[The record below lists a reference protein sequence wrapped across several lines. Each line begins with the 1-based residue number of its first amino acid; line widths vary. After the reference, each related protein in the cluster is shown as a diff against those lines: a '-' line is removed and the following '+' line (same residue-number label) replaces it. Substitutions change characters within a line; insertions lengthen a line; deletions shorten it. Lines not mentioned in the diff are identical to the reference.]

1 MNKISFCSG
10 WRFRRTDGQQWQKVT
25 LPHDAM
31 LHEPRSNANPS
42 GKNGAWF
49 AGGDYLYEKEFFV
62 PAQAKEERIALEFEG
77 VYHDAAVWVNG
88 QQAAAHLYGYT
99 GFTVDITGL
108 LRYGENNVVRVFAKN
123 SDQPNSRWYTGAGIY
138 RPVWMLTY
146 PQEHI
151 LPGGIRVRTEDFV
164 ARRIAAEVKTSA
176 PGTVQIEI
184 LDGETI
190 VAQAEVESDGCARA
204 RFLLKGGRLWSAEH
218 PCLYTC
224 RARFGKDEQSV
235 CFGIRQISCDA
246 KHGFCINGE
255 RVILRGACI
264 HHDNGLLGACAFD
277 FAEERKVRL
286 LQRAG
291 YNAIRSSHNP
301 CSKALLEA
309 CDRLGMLVI
318 DEYVDMWYIHK
329 LKYDYAAHVMQEW
342 KNDLADMVAKDYNHP
357 SVIMYSLG
365 NEVSETG
372 QKRGIELCGEMVRFL
387 HSADDRP
394 VTCGVNIFFNL
405 LSFLGFGIFTD
416 EKAEQSDKVDPN
428 RKPKAVGSEFFNNL
442 ASIYGATSMKVGACL
457 PGCNMKTKDAFAK
470 LDAAGYNYG
479 ILRYKGDCRR
489 YPDRVI
495 VGSETFCADARR
507 FWRIARECPA
517 VIGDFVW
524 AGIDYLGEVGIGAW
538 EYDDYARDFSGGA
551 GWLTGGCG
559 RLDITGREWAEVGYT
574 RASFELDA
582 VRIGVVRP
590 DKAFEAHSSSAWR
603 MSNAL
608 ESWAWNG
615 CEGRRTKVEVYSAH
629 PRVELFVGGK
639 SCGKKRTGK
648 NGVARFVCVYEP
660 GELKAVAYDA
670 AGKTA
675 GERRLYSA
683 EDETVLTLHPEL
695 PAWREGELCYVR
707 LQLTDARGVI
717 KPLERA
723 VIRVQAEGGE
733 LLGLGSAAPY
743 NEAGYLHSE
752 TDTYYGEALAVIR
765 PSGEGAVRVR
775 AQCSYGQAEIFIPA
789 AGEQAACKEA
799 PAAEEQAVHME
810 EAPAEGKKAAEGK
823 AVSAAGTASE

>member
-1 MNKISFCSG
+1 MEKTGFCGG
-10 WRFRRTDGQQWQKVT
+10 WRFRRADKDEWQNVT

-31 LHEPRSNANPS
+31 LAEPRGNQNPS

-49 AGGDYLYEKEFFV
+49 AGGDYVYEKKFTL
-62 PAQAKEERIALEFEG
+62 PAEWAGRRVAFQFEG
-77 VYHDAAVWVNG
+77 VYHDAAVSVNG
-88 QQAAAHLYGYT
+88 REAARHLYGYT
-99 GFTVDITGL
+99 GFTFDATEL
-108 LRYGENNVVRVFAKN
+108 LRFGEENVVTVTAVN

-138 RPVWMLTY
+138 RPVWMLTF

-151 LPGGIRVRTEDFV
+151 LPGSLRVQTQDFA
-164 ARRIAAEVKTSA
+164 ARRIRVQVKTSA
-176 PGTVQIEI
+176 PGTVQFEV
-184 LDGETI
+184 LDGDTV
-190 VAQAEVESDGCARA
+190 VAQAEVESDGEASA
-204 RFLLKGGRLWSAEH
+204 VLLVKGGELWSPAH
-218 PCLYTC
+218 PRLYTC
-224 RARFGKDEQSV
+224 RARFGQDEQSAS
-235 CFGIRQISCDA
+235 FGIRRVHCSA
-246 KHGFCINGE
+246 KEGFCINGE
-255 RVILRGACI
+255 RIVLRGACV
-264 HHDNGLLGACAFD
+264 HHDNGILGACAHP
-277 FAEERKVRL
+277 FAEERKVKL
-286 LQRAG
+286 LQAAG

-301 CSKALLEA
+301 CSEALLEA
-309 CDRLGMLVI
+309 CDRLGMLVV

-357 SVIMYSLG
+357 SVVMYSLG

-372 QKRGIELCGEMVRFL
+372 EKKGIELCGEMARFL
-387 HSADDRP
+387 HEADDRP

-442 ASIYGATSMKVGACL
+442 ASMYGAASMKLGACL
-457 PGCNMKTKDAFAK
+457 PGCNMKTKGAFAK

-489 YPDRVI
+489 HPDRVI
-495 VGSETFCADARR
+495 LGSETYCSDARL
-507 FWRIARECPA
+507 FWRIAKKHPA

-582 VRIGVVRP
+582 VRVGVVRP

-615 CEGRRTKVEVYSAH
+615 CEGKKTKAEVYSAY
-629 PRVELFVGGK
+629 PRVELFVNGK

-670 AGKTA
+670 AGNIA

-683 EDETVLTLHPEL
+683 GEETVLTLRPEL

-707 LQLTDARGVI
+707 LQLTDARGSV

-765 PSGEGAVRVR
+765 PNATGAVRVT
-775 AQCSYGQAEIFIPA
+775 AQCSYGQAEIAIPA
-789 AGEQAACKEA
+789 ADE
-799 PAAEEQAVHME
+799 
-810 EAPAEGKKAAEGK
+810 KAAEGK
-823 AVSAAGTASE
+823 AVSAAGAASE

>member
-1 MNKISFCSG
+1 M
-10 WRFRRTDGQQWQKVT
+10 
-25 LPHDAM
+25 
-31 LHEPRSNANPS
+31 
-42 GKNGAWF
+42 
-49 AGGDYLYEKEFFV
+49 
-62 PAQAKEERIALEFEG
+62 
-77 VYHDAAVWVNG
+77 
-88 QQAAAHLYGYT
+88 
-99 GFTVDITGL
+99 
-108 LRYGENNVVRVFAKN
+108 
-123 SDQPNSRWYTGAGIY
+123 
-138 RPVWMLTY
+138 
-146 PQEHI
+146 
-151 LPGGIRVRTEDFV
+151 
-164 ARRIAAEVKTSA
+164 
-176 PGTVQIEI
+176 
-184 LDGETI
+184 
-190 VAQAEVESDGCARA
+190 
-204 RFLLKGGRLWSAEH
+204 
-218 PCLYTC
+218 
-224 RARFGKDEQSV
+224 
-235 CFGIRQISCDA
+235 
-246 KHGFCINGE
+246 
-255 RVILRGACI
+255 
-264 HHDNGLLGACAFD
+264 
-277 FAEERKVRL
+277 
-286 LQRAG
+286 
-291 YNAIRSSHNP
+291 
-301 CSKALLEA
+301 
-309 CDRLGMLVI
+309 I

-416 EKAEQSDKVDPN
+416 EKAEKSDLVQPD
-428 RKPKAVGSEFFNNL
+428 RKQKAVGSEFFNNL

-479 ILRYKGDCRR
+479 ILRYRGDCRK
-489 YPDRVI
+489 YPQRVI
-495 VGSETFCADARR
+495 VGSETFCADARL
-507 FWRIARECPA
+507 FWRIAKKHPA

-574 RASFELDA
+574 RTSFELDA

-615 CEGRRTKVEVYSAH
+615 CEGKKTKAEVYSAY
-629 PRVELFVGGK
+629 PRVELFVNGK

-648 NGVARFVCVYEP
+648 NGVARFVCTYEP
-660 GELKAVAYDA
+660 GELKAVAYDG
-670 AGKTA
+670 AGRIA

-683 EDETVLTLHPEL
+683 GEETVLTLRPEQEKL
-695 PAWREGELCYVR
+695 GHGDLCYVR
-707 LQLTDARGVI
+707 LQLTDAHGTV
-717 KPLERA
+717 KPLARGT
-723 VIRVQAEGGE
+723 VRVQAEGGE
-733 LLGLGSAAPY
+733 LLGLGHAGPY
-743 NEAGYLHSE
+743 NEQGYLGTE

-765 PSGEGAVRVR
+765 PNGTGEVKLSASSPFGEASVRVPVER
-775 AQCSYGQAEIFIPA
+775 A
-789 AGEQAACKEA
+789 AGAARK
-799 PAAEEQAVHME
+799 
-810 EAPAEGKKAAEGK
+810 
-823 AVSAAGTASE
+823 